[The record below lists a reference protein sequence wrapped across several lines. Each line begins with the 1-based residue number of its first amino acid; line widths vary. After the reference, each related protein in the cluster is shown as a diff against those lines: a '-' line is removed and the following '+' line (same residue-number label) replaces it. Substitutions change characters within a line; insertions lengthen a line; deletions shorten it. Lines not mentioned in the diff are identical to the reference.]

1 MNKNGKSI
9 IWMQFVQKDGKVII
23 ASVIY
28 RKASTTVN
36 KYYLEAYIREKDG
49 ETLYFDE
56 VKSREHFFT
65 LLNEIAPQDVWS

>member
-1 MNKNGKSI
+1 MKKKNKSM

-23 ASVIY
+23 ASVIH
-28 RKASTTVN
+28 RKASTIVN

-49 ETLYFDE
+49 EILYLNE